1 MKKTKNINWKIQPRM
16 LSWGTNGCATRGSI
30 NGNHSMKNC
39 KERVINFEDFPST
52 FNFDVNFRSFSGAA
66 GFSGFARPKTALPP
80 ETERS
85 LTSEFGTGSGG
96 SRALWP
102 ATRNIT
108 SIFGAY
114 KHDGE
119 NFVFSLICFLLPKK
133 HLLWRK

>member
-1 MKKTKNINWKIQPRM
+1 M
-16 LSWGTNGCATRGSI
+16 LSPVGI
-30 NGNHSMKNC
+30 NCETCGIINRNHSMKNC

-52 FNFDVNFRSFSGAA
+52 LNFDVRFQGFSGAA
-66 GFSGFARPKTALPP
+66 SFSGFARPKTALPP

-102 ATRNIT
+102 ATEISR
-108 SIFGAY
+108 FLGAY

-119 NFVFSLICFLLPKK
+119 NFLEFQAILPT
-133 HLLWRK
+133 